1 MESKNNKNGNKL
13 KKKLHEMAEAF
24 AINRFLKTPLHKY
37 QTFPK
42 EKCLTWANVCHLK
55 NDEFF

>member
-24 AINRFLKTPLHKY
+24 AIKRFLKTPRTEISNIS
-37 QTFPK
+37 QREMPNMG
-42 EKCLTWANVCHLK
+42 KCMPSK
-55 NDEFF
+55 KR

>member
-1 MESKNNKNGNKL
+1 
-13 KKKLHEMAEAF
+13 MAEVLLNGF
-24 AINRFLKTPLHKY
+24 KTPPLHKY

-55 NDEFF
+55 TMNFLRKVGSFKIVILYLYKDKE